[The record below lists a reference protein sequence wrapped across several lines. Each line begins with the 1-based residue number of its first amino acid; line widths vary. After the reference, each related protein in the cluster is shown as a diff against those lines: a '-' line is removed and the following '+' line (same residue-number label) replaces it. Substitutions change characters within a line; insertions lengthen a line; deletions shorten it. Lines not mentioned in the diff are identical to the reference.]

1 MRPTFLGFEASKT
14 ALFASQK
21 ALDITGNNLANISSE
36 GYTRQRVDQV
46 SSKFHSYATK
56 GYMGLKGLKGP
67 TSTIPV
73 RLDSELYGM

>member
-21 ALDITGNNLANISSE
+21 ALDITGNNLANISSK

-46 SSKFHSYATK
+46 SAKYHTYATK
-56 GYMGLKGLKGP
+56 
-67 TSTIPV
+67 
-73 RLDSELYGM
+73 